1 MKLLLLSAMLPLLA
15 LAGCADK
22 QPAKTPTYFNKGQEE
37 TSECFNYRQ
46 MMTAPIAPSALENLR
61 GKCRESRG
69 NN

>member
-22 QPAKTPTYFNKGQEE
+22 QPAKAPTYFNKGQEE

-46 MMTAPIAPSALENLR
+46 MMTAPIAPSALEDLR

>member
-1 MKLLLLSAMLPLLA
+1 MKLLLLSTMFPLLA

-22 QPAKTPTYFNKGQEE
+22 QPAKAPTYFNKGQEE

-46 MMTAPIAPSALENLR
+46 MMTAPIAPSALEDLR
-61 GKCRESRG
+61 EKCRESRG